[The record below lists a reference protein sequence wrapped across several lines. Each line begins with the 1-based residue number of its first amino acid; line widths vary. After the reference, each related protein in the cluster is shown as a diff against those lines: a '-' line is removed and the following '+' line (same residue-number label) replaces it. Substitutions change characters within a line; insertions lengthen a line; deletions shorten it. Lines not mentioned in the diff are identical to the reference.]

1 MIVKMS
7 FFWVV
12 TPHGPICSYL
22 SHEDRENISVKR
34 YLSMRPH
41 GATTQNT
48 SIALHGWVTYNS
60 ISRYNCHISSAH
72 TVSVF
77 LPFSQVSV

>member
-22 SHEDRENISVKR
+22 SHEDRESISVKR

-41 GATTQNT
+41 GVTTQNT
-48 SIALHGWVTYNS
+48 SIALHGWVTYNIAFPG
-60 ISRYNCHISSAH
+60 ISVRFLLH